1 MSTFNRIIVVGN
13 LGRDPEL
20 RYSPQGLP
28 VCSFSLATNERQKD
42 KQTGELVDSTIWYRA
57 NIFGRKAEVAAQYLQ
72 KGSPVYID
80 GKLKPEEWTD
90 RDGKAR
96 FTLNINA
103 SDFNLSATQMG
114 AKKLL
119 LLRRRQ
125 QQPPPAMGTA
135 VARASRPHRHR
146 TPPPRTMISTSKLDS
161 GTTL

>member
-103 SDFNLSATQMG
+103 SDFNFIGNTNGREEVAPLSPKVAAATVG
-114 AKKLL
+114 N
-119 LLRRRQ
+119 
-125 QQPPPAMGTA
+125 GNGS
-135 VARASRPHRHR
+135 RASVKAAPASNAAA
-146 TPPPRTMISTSKLDS
+146 PADDDFDF
-161 GTTL
+161 

>member
-103 SDFNLSATQMG
+103 SDFNFIGNTNGREEVASPAPKAAAAT
-114 AKKLL
+114 
-119 LLRRRQ
+119 
-125 QQPPPAMGTA
+125 TA
-135 VARASRPHRHR
+135 GNGSRASVKAAPASNAAA
-146 TPPPRTMISTSKLDS
+146 PDDDFDF
-161 GTTL
+161 

>member
-103 SDFNLSATQMG
+103 SDFNFIGNTNGREESAS
-114 AKKLL
+114 
-119 LLRRRQ
+119 
-125 QQPPPAMGTA
+125 PAPKAAAATA
-135 VARASRPHRHR
+135 TAGNGSRATVKAAPASNAAAP
-146 TPPPRTMISTSKLDS
+146 DDDFDF
-161 GTTL
+161 

>member
-103 SDFNLSATQMG
+103 SDFNFIGNTNGREEAASPAPKAAAATAG
-114 AKKLL
+114 NGSRTGVKTA
-119 LLRRRQ
+119 
-125 QQPPPAMGTA
+125 PASNA
-135 VARASRPHRHR
+135 PAP
-146 TPPPRTMISTSKLDS
+146 DDDFDF
-161 GTTL
+161 

>member
-72 KGSPVYID
+72 KGSPVYVD

-103 SDFNLSATQMG
+103 SDFNFIGNTNGREEAATTPKAAAATAAGGTG
-114 AKKLL
+114 AGSVKAA
-119 LLRRRQ
+119 
-125 QQPPPAMGTA
+125 PASNA
-135 VARASRPHRHR
+135 APA
-146 TPPPRTMISTSKLDS
+146 DDDFDF
-161 GTTL
+161 